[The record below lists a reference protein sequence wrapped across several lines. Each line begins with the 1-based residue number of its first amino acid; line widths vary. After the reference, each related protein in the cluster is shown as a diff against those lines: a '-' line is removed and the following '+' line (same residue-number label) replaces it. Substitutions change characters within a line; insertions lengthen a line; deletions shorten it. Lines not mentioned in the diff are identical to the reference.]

1 MESTPPKAAT
11 FADCPFCGFTYYGR
25 PNQCSRCGSLLNE
38 AAEDAKRVGMNA
50 RQNVRAQKAI
60 SDTFFLVG
68 LLLGGPM
75 MAIGGNVRLGLFI
88 VFG

>member
-1 MESTPPKAAT
+1 M
-11 FADCPFCGFTYYGR
+11 
-25 PNQCSRCGSLLNE
+25 LNE